1 MDQPD
6 ADFFRQQ
13 AEKCRWLAKSA
24 STKEAKATL
33 LEMAREY
40 EQRAKKMAQSGEG

>member
-6 ADFFRQQ
+6 GDFFRQQ
-13 AEKCRWLAKSA
+13 AEKCRWLAKSV

-40 EQRAKKMAQSGEG
+40 DQRADKMDEAAKS